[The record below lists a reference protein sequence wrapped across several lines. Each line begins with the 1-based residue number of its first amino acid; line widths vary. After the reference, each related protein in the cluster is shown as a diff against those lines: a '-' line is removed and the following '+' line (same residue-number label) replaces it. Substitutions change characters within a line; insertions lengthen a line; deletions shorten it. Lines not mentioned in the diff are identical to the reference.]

1 MSNRHQ
7 DTAEHQHSGRRPAEY
22 YIDEKWDK
30 CIDLT
35 LRRVTYSSLAA
46 GAVAI
51 VLLSKLLMAACIAFA
66 ITLTLEQGYQEC
78 ALSTSTPT
86 QSFNL
91 IAQGAVA

>member
-1 MSNRHQ
+1 MSDRHQ
-7 DTAEHQHSGRRPAEY
+7 GTVEQLHSGRRPAEY

-51 VLLSKLLMAACIAFA
+51 VLLSKFVYGSLYC
-66 ITLTLEQGYQEC
+66 TRYHSG
-78 ALSTSTPT
+78 
-86 QSFNL
+86 
-91 IAQGAVA
+91 V